1 MEGLD
6 KLNLGHARLL
16 YIIAEMYRMG
26 RLDELEKYRLKEA
39 VFLNDEVL
47 FGFYEENCSNTNQD
61 VSQLMEFLENL
72 VRNRYHTRPAQIEQ
86 EFKQSYQAENVEE
99 GETYDTTHSRP
110 NLPMNEAAAKQLAFA
125 QQHNLAVT
133 TEKSDEIV
141 EPMGSPVE
149 ANLMRK
155 KL

>member
-47 FGFYEENCSNTNQD
+47 FSYYEENCQNN
-61 VSQLMEFLENL
+61 
-72 VRNRYHTRPAQIEQ
+72 
-86 EFKQSYQAENVEE
+86 
-99 GETYDTTHSRP
+99 
-110 NLPMNEAAAKQLAFA
+110 
-125 QQHNLAVT
+125 
-133 TEKSDEIV
+133 
-141 EPMGSPVE
+141 
-149 ANLMRK
+149 
-155 KL
+155 